1 MLHLINHDKPYSNPK
16 LEISISRVRLRIAS
30 TLFCC
35 PRFTQTAF
43 HEMDLEG
50 WRIQAMR
57 AWEAAGV
64 FAEEFRL
71 QKQKEFR
78 YRKPDGNGEAV
89 LQSVTNGLTHCKD
102 IARKMGSQRGKYQ
115 SSLPG

>member
-1 MLHLINHDKPYSNPK
+1 
-16 LEISISRVRLRIAS
+16 
-30 TLFCC
+30 
-35 PRFTQTAF
+35 
-43 HEMDLEG
+43 MDLEG

-57 AWEAAGV
+57 AWEAADV

-102 IARKMGSQRGKYQ
+102 IAWQIGISKGQVSKLATWLIAQGKLRKYGREYRIR
-115 SSLPG
+115 